1 VLGRLVRKL
10 CSEGGK
16 TILIVEHDLN
26 LVWAVA
32 DRISVLESGRLVAD
46 GTPDDIR
53 RNPDIER
60 LFTGSD
66 DETEMSDAHG

>member
-1 VLGRLVRKL
+1 
-10 CSEGGK
+10 
-16 TILIVEHDLN
+16 
-26 LVWAVA
+26 VWAVA